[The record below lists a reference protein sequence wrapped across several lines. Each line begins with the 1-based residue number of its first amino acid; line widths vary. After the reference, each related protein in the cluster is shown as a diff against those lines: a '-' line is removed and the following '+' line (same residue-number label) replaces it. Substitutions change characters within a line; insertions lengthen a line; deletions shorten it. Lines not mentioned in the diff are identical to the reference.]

1 MEENQTTAP
10 EQQTEQPGAIQQP
23 TTPTPQETT
32 WISSLPDEPNTPLSL
47 IHI

>member
-23 TTPTPQETT
+23 TTPTPHNK
-32 WISSLPDEPNTPLSL
+32 DEKDNAA
-47 IHI
+47 I